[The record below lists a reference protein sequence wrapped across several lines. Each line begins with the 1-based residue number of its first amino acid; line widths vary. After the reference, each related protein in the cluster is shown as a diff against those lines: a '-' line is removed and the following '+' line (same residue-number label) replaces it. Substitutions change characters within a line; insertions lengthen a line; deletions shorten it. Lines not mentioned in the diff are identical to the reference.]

1 LTTGG
6 SKAVGGGDITRKKKL
21 LEKQKRGKKRLAQ
34 HSSGKVRLSQAA
46 FNSVVSRSG

>member
-1 LTTGG
+1 MTTGG

-34 HSSGKVRLSQAA
+34 NSSGKVRLSQAA